1 MFGFNVEL
9 RQELNFLISGLGMAA
24 FLDGGQVW
32 ETFESIRQ
40 RPLQFGVG
48 GGLRYQSP
56 LGPIR
61 IDVGYKVNPTDQDLD
76 IYQGTNYGSAWNRIG
91 IHFSIGQAF

>member
-1 MFGFNVEL
+1 MFGFNVEI
-9 RQELNFLISGLGMAA
+9 RQELEFLIDGLGMAA

-32 ETFESIRQ
+32 ETFARVPR

-56 LGPIR
+56 LGPVRVDI
-61 IDVGYKVNPTDQDLD
+61 GYKLNPTNRDLD
-76 IYQGTNYGSAWNRIG
+76 IYQGTSHGSGWNRIG